1 MTFERATLILLLMM
15 LLMSPLWGGALLWF
29 SAKRVAGRPFGYWR
43 CCVANL
49 ISGSLLAVLAA
60 VAALILVWMGKTGND
75 AIVGTMMLLV
85 FVAGFV
91 IHRRVVSAL
100 FDIDGLQAVIVVVYQ
115 TMLAVAFLGSL
126 ALLWYALFIVIDAFS
141 FPGD

>member
-1 MTFERATLILLLMM
+1 MVLGQE
-15 LLMSPLWGGALLWF
+15 GGGSALRL
-29 SAKRVAGRPFGYWR
+29 WR

-100 FDIDGLQAVIVVVYQ
+100 LDIDGLQAVIVVVYQ